1 MIPNSLGQDSGYVCN
16 FIVARY
22 TFGPLPISAC
32 WIYDTSANV
41 LGLCMILVSDEI
53 ILLKLLLAS
62 IWKNTSEL
70 NEDFVMFFTK
80 AFCGLFSLIY
90 TGKGGERVL
99 QRQGTVISTIFNF
112 PDTRSEPNYVFFAF
126 RCALYDRNEYTLP
139 KLCPLCRI

>member
-112 PDTRSEPNYVFFAF
+112 PDTRSEPNYAFFF
-126 RCALYDRNEYTLP
+126 FQVCF
-139 KLCPLCRI
+139 I